1 MKKVIF
7 LALTIVLVSCAEK
20 LLEKPE
26 NLIPEAKMVEILN
39 DLAIVNAARVTNVEV
54 LRDHNI
60 TPMQY
65 IFSKYDIDSLQF
77 VESDRYYASIPELH
91 EKIYVAV
98 EEKLE
103 IEKERI
109 TENKKVRDSLA
120 QIEKNA
126 AQNKRRRTRDS
137 LQENAG
143 KKNQL

>member
-1 MKKVIF
+1 MD
-7 LALTIVLVSCAEK
+7 
-20 LLEKPE
+20 KPE

-39 DLAIVNAARVTNVEV
+39 DLAIVNAARVTNVQV
-54 LRDHNI
+54 LRDNNI

-65 IFSKYDIDSLQF
+65 IFDKYSIDSLQF

-103 IEKERI
+103 TEKERL

-120 QIEKNA
+120 QIEKNK

-137 LQENAG
+137 LQENAD
-143 KKNQL
+143 KKKQL

>member
-1 MKKVIF
+1 MRTVIF
-7 LALTIVLVSCAEK
+7 LVIAMVLTSCAEK
-20 LLEKPE
+20 LMDKPE

-39 DLAIVNAARVTNVEV
+39 DLAIVNAARVTNVQV
-54 LRDHNI
+54 LRDNNI

-65 IFSKYDIDSLQF
+65 IFDKYSIDSLQF

-98 EEKLE
+98 EEKLKT
-103 IEKERI
+103 EKERL

-120 QIEKNA
+120 QIEKNK

-137 LQENAG
+137 LQENAD
-143 KKNQL
+143 KKKQL

>member
-1 MKKVIF
+1 MV
-7 LALTIVLVSCAEK
+7 LTSCAEK
-20 LLEKPE
+20 LMDKPE

-39 DLAIVNAARVTNVEV
+39 DLAIVNAARVTNVQV
-54 LRDHNI
+54 LRDNNI

-65 IFSKYDIDSLQF
+65 IFDKYSIDSLQF

-103 IEKERI
+103 TEKERL

-120 QIEKNA
+120 QIEKNK

-137 LQENAG
+137 LQENAD
-143 KKNQL
+143 KKKQL